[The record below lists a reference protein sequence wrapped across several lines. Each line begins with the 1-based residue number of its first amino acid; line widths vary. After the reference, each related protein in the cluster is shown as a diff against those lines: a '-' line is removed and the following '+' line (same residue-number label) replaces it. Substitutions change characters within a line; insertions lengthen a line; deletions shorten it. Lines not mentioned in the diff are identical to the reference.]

1 MNLEMSDAYVDA
13 NVFVYAFLKTKRTL
27 QPHEIK
33 VKEAAKKIVSRINE
47 GEKVVTS
54 VVHFSEVC
62 NILEDYLPIEE
73 ALLIEKGLLFREN
86 ILVCE
91 VSKDDYLKAIS
102 VTEDQQVRV
111 NDALAYVL
119 MKKEAIQTVYSFDKD
134 FDAFTDIRRITEQ
147 QP

>member
-1 MNLEMSDAYVDA
+1 MSVAYVDA
-13 NVFVYAFLKTKRTL
+13 NVFVYAFLKPKRKL
-27 QPHEIK
+27 QPHEVKI
-33 VKEAAKKIVSRINE
+33 KEAAKKIVSRINE
-47 GEKVVTS
+47 GEKVATS

-62 NILEDYLPIEE
+62 NILDDYLPIGE

-102 VTEDQQVRV
+102 VTEDQQVGV

-134 FDAFTDIRRITEQ
+134 FDAFTDIRRIIE
-147 QP
+147 